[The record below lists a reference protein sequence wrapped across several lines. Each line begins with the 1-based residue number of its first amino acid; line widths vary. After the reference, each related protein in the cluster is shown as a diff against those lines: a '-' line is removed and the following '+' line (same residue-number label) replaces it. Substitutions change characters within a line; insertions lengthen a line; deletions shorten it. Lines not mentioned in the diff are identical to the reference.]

1 MLHFKKILVPF
12 DGSDHAKKAL
22 TQAIDLVQN
31 SEDAELCILAI
42 NEDVT
47 AVAVNNLERVYINP
61 QPTLSKYD
69 PANDYIA
76 MAKKMIPEGI
86 KTNYVVKTGD
96 AGILIEDMA
105 NHEHF
110 DLVIMG
116 SRGLGIFTGLLLGSV
131 SNYTLSHVEC
141 PVFIIK

>member
-1 MLHFKKILVPF
+1 MLHFKKILIPF

-22 TQAIDLVQN
+22 QQAIDIAHN
-31 SEDAELCILAI
+31 SEGATLYILGI

-47 AVAVNNLERVYINP
+47 AMAVNNLERVSLNP
-61 QPTLSKYD
+61 VPDFSKYD

-76 MAKKMIPEGI
+76 AAKEMIPADVKAEYI
-86 KTNYVVKTGD
+86 VKTGD

-105 NHEHF
+105 NHEGM

-116 SRGLGIFTGLLLGSV
+116 SRGLGVFTGLLLGSV
-131 SNYTLSHVEC
+131 SNYTLSHVTC
-141 PVFIIK
+141 PVFIVK

>member
-69 PANDYIA
+69 PANDYIT
-76 MAKKMIPEGI
+76 MAKK
-86 KTNYVVKTGD
+86 ND
-96 AGILIEDMA
+96 
-105 NHEHF
+105 
-110 DLVIMG
+110 
-116 SRGLGIFTGLLLGSV
+116 SRRNQSQLCSK
-131 SNYTLSHVEC
+131 NRRCRYSHRRHGK
-141 PVFIIK
+141 P